1 MSDVVLMLAVI
12 ALAWFARY
20 AMLRHLRHVREQE
33 AALDRPGD
41 FLWRLDH
48 DLDQARLIRRT
59 YDEEA
64 MRRVSA
70 RRFRDLIG
78 VNDETP

>member
-1 MSDVVLMLAVI
+1 VSVVLVLAVI

-20 AMLRHLRHVREQE
+20 AMLRHVREQE
-33 AALDRPGD
+33 AARDRPGD

-70 RRFRDLIG
+70 RRFRELIG